1 MIPVPL
7 GDLNSPTALVAGD
20 ADLQIGGTGGCG
32 VRVRGSGPGFHV
44 VAVPH
49 SRHIPA
55 ALFATGKVSDHSRIQ
70 TFRGIIAL
78 TRRERRSI
86 LMAR

>member
-1 MIPVPL
+1 
-7 GDLNSPTALVAGD
+7 
-20 ADLQIGGTGGCG
+20 
-32 VRVRGSGPGFHV
+32 
-44 VAVPH
+44 VPH